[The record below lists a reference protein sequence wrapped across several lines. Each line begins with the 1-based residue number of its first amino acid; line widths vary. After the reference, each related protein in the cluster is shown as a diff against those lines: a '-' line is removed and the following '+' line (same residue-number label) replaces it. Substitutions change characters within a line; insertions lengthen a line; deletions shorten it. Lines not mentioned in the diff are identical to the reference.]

1 MRSGAGQIAIVWK
14 EKVSF
19 EKPCTGELVSKMLHG
34 ILLMR
39 KSIKT
44 LKETNLFL
52 DDNLLS

>member
-1 MRSGAGQIAIVWK
+1 MMSGAGQIAIAWK

-39 KSIKT
+39 NSIKIQRDQFI
-44 LKETNLFL
+44 LR
-52 DDNLLS
+52 